1 MMTRNFNM
9 IITIKNDDGESVYD
23 VSKIEDEQRRAGAN
37 VSISKIGTLNVL
49 VEALNYASQG
59 HQNNL
64 EVVLKESPEAV
75 VEQDDEEETST
86 EEESLNEVS
95 SYNSAR
101 CKSLAT
107 FLMEIECNKKELNL
121 LNTNYPA
128 LNVVAVMLYLSMRM
142 ALLNAL
148 VVIHSLQIMT
158 TNQQER

>member
-1 MMTRNFNM
+1 MALNFLMMTRNFNM

-23 VSKIEDEQRRAGAN
+23 VSKIEDEQKRAGAN

-64 EVVLKESPEAV
+64 EAVLKESPEAV

-95 SYNSAR
+95 
-101 CKSLAT
+101 
-107 FLMEIECNKKELNL
+107 
-121 LNTNYPA
+121 
-128 LNVVAVMLYLSMRM
+128 
-142 ALLNAL
+142 
-148 VVIHSLQIMT
+148 
-158 TNQQER
+158 